1 MGQARPYR
9 RRSMSN
15 AIGVTAENFEAQVLK
30 STIPVLV
37 DFYADWCMPCKMMA
51 KVLDQLIPRL

>member
-1 MGQARPYR
+1 
-9 RRSMSN
+9 MSN